1 MAFQPGDM
9 NKVLEQRG
17 SNRSDFGVPPTS
29 VSGSPVA
36 AKMSAT
42 RWKRQ
47 QPSTDKV
54 TPSPFEE
61 FRAQDPAKVSDWGQ
75 RFLTTSAATEFTA
88 PPMEPAP
95 KETA

>member
-1 MAFQPGDM
+1 MPFQPGDM

-17 SNRSDFGVPPTS
+17 SNRSDFGAPPAS

-47 QPSTDKV
+47 QPSTDTV
-54 TPSPFEE
+54 TPSPFEQY
-61 FRAQDPAKVSDWGQ
+61 RAEQPAQLADWGR

-88 PPMEPAP
+88 PPMEPPTTEVA
-95 KETA
+95 